1 MRLIRMDQLMCK
13 HEWVLIERPRHIK
26 YDYDG
31 CEVVIGKCRC
41 TKCKKIKDNLKDDSE
56 LPDYFVKENVVLML
70 LPMH

>member
-1 MRLIRMDQLMCK
+1 MKWIKVNQLMCK

-41 TKCKKIKDNLKDDSE
+41 MKCKKINDRKMIGHRIGNIFE
-56 LPDYFVKENVVLML
+56 EVNT
-70 LPMH
+70 

>member
-1 MRLIRMDQLMCK
+1 MCK

-41 TKCKKIKDNLKDDSE
+41 TKCKKIKDRKMIGHQIGNIFE
-56 LPDYFVKENVVLML
+56 EVNT
-70 LPMH
+70 